1 MQEIIKN
8 LETLIREHLDNETI
22 SLKENTLFESLEE
35 WDSMEQVA
43 FISII
48 EEEYKFKFSIQEMTA
63 MSMAKRAGE
72 MAAVIAAKLE

>member
-1 MQEIIKN
+1 MQEILKN

-48 EEEYKFKFSIQEMTA
+48 EEVYKFKFSIQEMTA
-63 MSMAKRAGE
+63 MSMAKSAGE

>member
-1 MQEIIKN
+1 MQEILKN

-48 EEEYKFKFSIQEMTA
+48 EEVYKFKFSIQEMTA
-63 MSMAKRAGE
+63 MSMAKSAGE
-72 MAAVIAAKLE
+72 MAAIIAAKLE

>member
-22 SLKENTLFESLEE
+22 SLKENTLFETLEE

-48 EEEYKFKFSIQEMTA
+48 EEVYKFKFSIQEMTA
-63 MSMAKRAGE
+63 MSMAKSAGE